1 MPATSVITFR
11 VNADLKKRFSARA
24 QKLDRASSQV
34 LRDLM
39 RSFVSDPAAPTED
52 YDSLFRTQVREAQND
67 TREPLSSEAVER
79 RFATRREAAR
89 SGTHA
94 RKRRAG

>member
-34 LRDLM
+34 LRDFM
-39 RSFVSDPAAPTED
+39 RTFVGDASEAAA
-52 YDSLFRTQVREAQND
+52 YDSWFKGQVTEALND
-67 TREPLSSEAVER
+67 PREPLPSETVER
-79 RFATRREAAR
+79 HFAAR
-89 SGTHA
+89 RAAARRGTA
-94 RKRRAG
+94 GRKRAR